1 MTLFIQIL
9 LFLLG
14 FVLLVKGGDW
24 FVDGA
29 TGIAHRFHMPEILI
43 GATVV
48 SIGTTIPE
56 VMVSAAGAISGGTG
70 GSAIAYGN
78 AIGSI
83 ICNTALI
90 AAITMTVRPA
100 AVEKKSL
107 LTPMLF
113 FLGAAAFYVAT
124 AYITG
129 NFSRLVGVI
138 LLAVF
143 AAYIIV
149 AVRQARSS
157 MKNSQ
162 PEETRPK
169 EEEGK
174 KTPLWKDLL
183 FLVLGAAVIAI
194 GANLLVDNG
203 TKIAEALGV
212 PHTVIALTFVALG
225 TSLPELVTAI
235 TSLVKGHSDLSLGNV
250 IGANLFNLVL
260 VTGVATTIAPFE
272 IPCEKTV
279 TIGGNVLNSS
289 LVIEI
294 PVMLLV
300 MMIMCLPALIKG
312 KIYRWQGITLLAI
325 YAAFCV
331 FQFVG

>member
-1 MTLFIQIL
+1 MNSTLLVEIL

-24 FVDGA
+24 FVDGS

-56 VMVSAAGAISGGTG
+56 VMVSATGAISGGAG

-83 ICNTALI
+83 ICNTALV
-90 AAITMTVRPA
+90 AAITMAFRPT
-100 AVEKKSL
+100 AVEKKSIK
-107 LTPMLF
+107 TPIIF
-113 FLGAAAFYVAT
+113 FFSAFVFYAGV

-129 NFSRLVGVI
+129 YFSRLVGVI
-138 LLAVF
+138 LLATFVS
-143 AAYIIV
+143 YIILSIKQAKASPAP
-149 AVRQARSS
+149 AV
-157 MKNSQ
+157 
-162 PEETRPK
+162 ETS
-169 EEEGK
+169 EASDE
-174 KTPLWKDLL
+174 TAPLWKDLGL
-183 FLVLGAAVIAI
+183 LILGAAVIAI

-203 TKIAEALGV
+203 TLIAEAIGV

-235 TSLVKGHSDLSLGNV
+235 TALIKGHSDLSLGNV

-260 VTGVATTIAPFE
+260 VTGVATTLSPFKV
-272 IPCEKTV
+272 PAEKF
-279 TIGGNVLNSS
+279 IGTMNSS
-289 LVIEI
+289 LVIDI
-294 PVMLLV
+294 PLAACVML
-300 MMIMCLPALIKG
+300 IMCLPALIKG
-312 KIYRWQGITLLAI
+312 KLYRWQGITLLLI
-325 YAAFCV
+325 YAGFCIY
-331 FQFVG
+331 QFI